1 MILLIDNYDSFVYN
15 LYQYVSEFGYDVQ
28 VFRNDKITLDEI
40 AKLNP
45 SHIIISPGPGRP
57 ENAGIIC
64 DLIKRFHSEIPILG
78 ICLGHQAIGY
88 AFGGKITNAKKIM
101 HGKSSRIFHN
111 KTGIFSNLNNPFSAV
126 RYHSLVIEYDSLP
139 EELEIT
145 AHTEDGTI
153 MGIRHKKYQ
162 FLQGIQFHPESIL
175 TEEGKKL
182 LLNFFNSY
190 ENSSLKKNLD
200 LKEHIKK
207 AVDNINLNI
216 EESVNAMRIIMSGN
230 ATPSQIAAFMTAMRL
245 KGETI
250 EEITGFAKVMR
261 EKASKIPVISKDLV
275 DTCGTGGDMSRT
287 FNISTCSAFAA
298 AGAGVKIS
306 KHGNRSV
313 SSHCGSADILSA
325 LGVNIDLTP
334 EQTGKCIDEI
344 GIGFL
349 FAPKLHGAMK
359 YAMTPRKEMGIRTV
373 FNILGP
379 LCNPSFAEHQVL
391 GVYDKSLTET
401 LANVLKNLGSKS
413 AFIVHG
419 CDGLD
424 EITLSDYSIISE
436 LKNGVVKTFKFNP
449 VEYGFHLCAPE
460 DLKSASIENSVEIFK
475 SVLDGKKSPKTD
487 IVIINAAF
495 AILLGLKGVNNIKE
509 AIELSKDS
517 IYGFKAKKK
526 LEALIEFT
534 KTKS

>member
-1 MILLIDNYDSFVYN
+1 
-15 LYQYVSEFGYDVQ
+15 
-28 VFRNDKITLDEI
+28 
-40 AKLNP
+40 
-45 SHIIISPGPGRP
+45 
-57 ENAGIIC
+57 IC
-64 DLIKRFHSEIPILG
+64 SLIKKFYSSIPILG

-88 AFGGKITNAKKIM
+88 ALGGKISGAKKIM
-101 HGKSSRIFHN
+101 HGKISKIFHN
-111 KTGIFSNLNNPFSAV
+111 KTGIFSNINNPFNAV
-126 RYHSLVIEYDSLP
+126 RYHSLVIDSDCLP

-153 MGIRHKKYQ
+153 MGVQHKKFP

-182 LLNFFNSY
+182 LLNFFNSF
-190 ENSSLKKNLD
+190 ENSSSKKNGD
-200 LKEHIKK
+200 LKEYIKK
-207 AVDNINLNI
+207 VVDDINLNQ
-216 EESVNAMRIIMSGN
+216 EESVNAMRIIMNGN
-230 ATPSQIAAFMTAMRL
+230 ATPSQIAAFMTALRL

-250 EEITGFAKVMR
+250 DEITGFARVMR
-261 EKASKIPVISKDLV
+261 EKSTKIKVTSTNLV
-275 DTCGTGGDMSRT
+275 DTCGTGGDMSNT
-287 FNISTCSAFAA
+287 FNISTCSAFVA

-334 EQTGKCIDEI
+334 EQTGKCIDSV

-391 GVYDKSLTET
+391 GVYDESLTEI
-401 LANVLKNLGSKS
+401 LANVLKNLGVKS
-413 AFIVHG
+413 AFVVHG

-424 EITLSDYSIISE
+424 EVTLTDYSKISE
-436 LKNGVVKTFKFNP
+436 LKNGIVKTYKFNP

-460 DLKSASIENSVEIFK
+460 DLKSGSIENNVDIFK
-475 SVLDGKKSPKTD
+475 SILDGKKSPKTD
-487 IVIINAAF
+487 IVLINAAF
-495 AILLGLKGVNNIKE
+495 AILMGKEGINNFKD
-509 AIELSKDS
+509 AVELAKDS
-517 IYGFKAKKK
+517 IFSGKAKKK
-526 LEALIEFT
+526 LNELIEFT
-534 KTKS
+534 NK